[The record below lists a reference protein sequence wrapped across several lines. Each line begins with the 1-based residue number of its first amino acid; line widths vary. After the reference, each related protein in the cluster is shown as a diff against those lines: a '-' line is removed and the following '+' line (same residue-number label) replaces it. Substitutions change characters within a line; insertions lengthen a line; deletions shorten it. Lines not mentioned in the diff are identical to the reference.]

1 MNIRTTLAALLAA
14 SALFFASAPAGAQEE
29 PVSLQGNDMF
39 GQPMYTRGSNPVNL
53 GATETLQRAV
63 DEARAAYEAEPDI
76 DNTTWYGR
84 LLAYQGLH
92 RESVAVYTAGLKR
105 HPNSGKLLR
114 HRAHRYA
121 NLREFDKS
129 IADGLRAVEL
139 YRGKPLERERLGP
152 DYFPSTPDVV
162 QFYLYYHLGHAYFAK
177 KDFPVAAEW
186 FSRSREVALGVEDL
200 PIHGAA
206 VYWQYLSLARDQ
218 RFDDAR
224 ALLADY
230 RVTMYDMRDNPE
242 SNYYFEGVQLFRGM
256 RDPATYLSSQDTGK
270 PFSTSD
276 GVAAGTAYTLANY
289 WLVRGEIE
297 KAKPLLRTAIA
308 VDTWSFFA
316 RVQAEADWVALFGNE
331 TP

>member
-1 MNIRTTLAALLAA
+1 MGALVAALGLAFTSPST
-14 SALFFASAPAGAQEE
+14 SARDTGM
-29 PVSLQGNDMF
+29 SLQGNDMF

-53 GATETLQRAV
+53 GPTETLQRAV
-63 DEARAAYEAEPDI
+63 DEARAAYAADPSI

-84 LLAYQGLH
+84 VLAYQGLH
-92 RESVAVYTAGLKR
+92 REAVEVYTAGLKR
-105 HPNSGKLLR
+105 HPRSGKLLR

-121 NLREFDKS
+121 NLREFDRS
-129 IADGLRAVEL
+129 IEDGLRAVEL

-177 KDFPVAAEW
+177 KDFPAAATW
-186 FSRSREVALGVEDL
+186 FSRSREVSLGVEDL

-206 VYWQYLSLARDQ
+206 VYWQYLALARDQ
-218 RFDDAR
+218 RFDEAR

-230 RVTMYDMRDNPE
+230 PVTMYDLRDNPE

-276 GVAAGTAYTLANY
+276 GVEAGTAYTLANH
-289 WLVRGEIE
+289 WLIRGEIE
-297 KAKPLLRTAIA
+297 KAKPLLRKAIA

-331 TP
+331 KP